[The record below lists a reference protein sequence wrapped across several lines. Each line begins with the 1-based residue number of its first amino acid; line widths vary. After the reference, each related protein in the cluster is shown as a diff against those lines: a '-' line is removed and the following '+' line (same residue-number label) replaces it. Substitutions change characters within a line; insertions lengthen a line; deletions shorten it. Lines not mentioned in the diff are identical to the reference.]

1 MSTSRKVLQI
11 ADKHT
16 NILTATDNMI
26 NAVSGRPNMPNKD
39 HQIKAIAINPSGLST
54 WLSISLNTGL
64 LFCQRLTFLARN
76 HATTLS
82 VTEPIRITIK
92 IPSHCQYF
100 NKKLPFNAS
109 GS

>member
-26 NAVSGRPNMPNKD
+26 NAVSGKPNMPNKD
-39 HQIKAIAINPSGLST
+39 HQIRAIAIKPRGLST

-64 LFCQRLTFLARN
+64 LLSQHSLANVTF
-76 HATTLS
+76 
-82 VTEPIRITIK
+82 
-92 IPSHCQYF
+92 F
-100 NKKLPFNAS
+100 
-109 GS
+109 